1 MDRLVDQKNQ
11 LMLRLRHDELQ
22 ESEMVMRLDELND
35 KFKRREE
42 EARELIG
49 DIERIKESG
58 VEMLIDNE
66 RLGAER
72 NKLISAADKIVDAN
86 NVIEREIEEILQ

>member
-1 MDRLVDQKNQ
+1 MDQKNQ